1 MDVVSYAMGEG
12 AGYNKG
18 YSAGYDDGL
27 DANAYQEGYDAG
39 EAAGY
44 ATGYDTGYTEGAK
57 VFVEYVRFKG
67 TLKQL
72 FAKTTSMNEL
82 PSYITN
88 EQLKKML
95 LYNISDYC
103 TDKKDASYMFLN
115 QRYLTEIPEFNIS
128 GYTNLERLFGAVHS
142 QGTFAIFNG
151 GGHPPLLDTS
161 SATNI
166 NFMFAG
172 ASNNDNYA
180 YNNMTVVPLYD
191 FRSVTKAGGL
201 FFKCKEL
208 KEIPAFNFLA
218 ISDTA
223 YTFNYANSNSTSDWL
238 KGCSNLEKIHIVD
251 IHYNFNISQVE
262 VTKLDREALVEII
275 GNLRDMTGS
284 TAKTLTMGAT
294 NMAKLTAD
302 DIAVATG
309 KNWTIA

>member
-1 MDVVSYAMGEG
+1 MEIVSYAMGEG
-12 AGYNKG
+12 AGYDEG
-18 YSAGYDDGL
+18 YKAGE
-27 DANAYQEGYDAG
+27 ASSTAYQDGYTAG

-44 ATGYDTGYTEGAK
+44 ATGYDAGYTDGAK
-57 VFVEYVRFKG
+57 AFGEYVRFRG

-72 FAKTTSMNEL
+72 FAKTTSMNTF
-82 PSYITN
+82 PSFITN

-103 TDKKDASYMFLN
+103 TDKKDASCMFLN

-142 QGTFAIFNG
+142 QGTYALFNE

-166 NFMFAG
+166 SFMFAG
-172 ASNNDNYA
+172 ANNDHDYA

-191 FRSVTKAGGL
+191 FRSVNTAAGL

-218 ISDTA
+218 ISDTT
-223 YTFNYANSNSTSDWL
+223 YTFSSANSSSTSDWL

-294 NMAKLTAD
+294 NMAKLTTD
-302 DIAVATG
+302 DIAVATA